1 MAAMA
6 RRTIN
11 IPDSTESLVREIA
24 EDGES
29 FSAAVT
35 RLVEIGAAAVQGS
48 RIPRYVGAGDGP
60 PDEIGLKAERY
71 LDELFAADE

>member
-1 MAAMA
+1 MPVP

-11 IPDSTESLVREIA
+11 IPESTDSLVRELA

-35 RLVEIGAAAVQGS
+35 RLIEAGAAKPA
-48 RIPRYVGAGDGP
+48 PRYVGVGDGP
-60 PDEIGLKAERY
+60 PDELGRKAEKY
-71 LDELFAADE
+71 LRELASSE